1 MRKRVIR
8 EEPQH
13 EAAWLDLDAIAQVE
27 VTSEDPAHPIER
39 ALERGGDG
47 SGWTAGTPGAQRIR
61 LLFDQPARLR
71 SIELRFD
78 EHHGPRTQ
86 EFVLRW
92 SPDHGRSY
100 REIVRQ
106 QYTFSPPGTTCE
118 VERYEVDLHDV
129 TVLELQVV
137 PDIGNES
144 AVASL
149 SRLRLG

>member
-8 EEPQH
+8 EDSQRQAP
-13 EAAWLDLDAIAQVE
+13 WLDLDAIAQVE
-27 VTSEDPAHPIER
+27 VTSEDPSHPIER
-39 ALERGGDG
+39 ALERGGDS
-47 SGWTAGTPGAQRIR
+47 SGWTAGTPGAQEIR

-71 SIELRFD
+71 WIEVRFE
-78 EHHGPRTQ
+78 EHRGARTQ

-92 SPDHGRSY
+92 SPDGGRSY
-100 REIVRQ
+100 RDIVRQ
-106 QYTFSPPGTTCE
+106 QYTFSPPGTTSE
-118 VERYEVDLHDV
+118 VERYSVDLHDV
-129 TVLELQVV
+129 TALELQVV